1 MKQSH
6 DYDATFQSLKSRH
19 QRLFIAVINECFGKH
34 YPLDSKVTTLP
45 SRSTFHNPEKADSE
59 GNLEERES
67 DFLLCVCGD
76 YYLLECQTYDD
87 GSMSLRLA
95 EYTFLAARSIA
106 QNTGMYEQGYISLP
120 LPHFTVIYV
129 KNTPQTPRTTIIE
142 LQFPNGES
150 YAYSSENVFLTDL
163 TKEEII
169 QKKLFVYIPFY
180 IARYEKELKSEK
192 DYEKAIKDLEYF
204 RDEMLKSEYRN
215 ELDNLEVD
223 DLIHCV
229 NNIVTHITDGN
240 KIEKEVT
247 AVMGGKV
254 YELHSDRII
263 REATEPLKKE
273 LEEKEQ
279 QLADKDSLLA
289 DKDNQLADNQKALAY
304 KDNQLADNQKAL
316 ADKDQQIAA
325 LKAEIETLRKTQIG

>member
-1 MKQSH
+1 
-6 DYDATFQSLKSRH
+6 
-19 QRLFIAVINECFGKH
+19 
-34 YPLDSKVTTLP
+34 
-45 SRSTFHNPEKADSE
+45 
-59 GNLEERES
+59 
-67 DFLLCVCGD
+67 
-76 YYLLECQTYDD
+76 
-87 GSMSLRLA
+87 
-95 EYTFLAARSIA
+95 
-106 QNTGMYEQGYISLP
+106 
-120 LPHFTVIYV
+120 
-129 KNTPQTPRTTIIE
+129 
-142 LQFPNGES
+142 
-150 YAYSSENVFLTDL
+150 
-163 TKEEII
+163 
-169 QKKLFVYIPFY
+169 
-180 IARYEKELKSEK
+180 
-192 DYEKAIKDLEYF
+192 
-204 RDEMLKSEYRN
+204 MLKSEYRN

>member
-45 SRSTFHNPEKADSE
+45 SRNTFHNPEKTDTE

-106 QNTGMYEQGYISLP
+106 QNAGMYEQGYISLP

-129 KNTPQTPRTTIIE
+129 KNTPQTPRTTTIE
-142 LQFPNGES
+142 LQFPGGER
-150 YAYSSENVFLTDL
+150 YAYSSENVFLIDL

-169 QKKLFVYIPFY
+169 RKKLFVYIPFY

-192 DYEKAIKDLEYF
+192 DYEKAVKDLEYF

-289 DKDNQLADNQKALAY
+289 D
-304 KDNQLADNQKAL
+304 NQKAL

-325 LKAEIETLRKTQIG
+325 LKAEIETLRKTQIS